1 MHVSQCCT
9 KLDPGNSC
17 SAEDFWEKKEDGN
30 EKWIITERLVSSH
43 IFPQVITWWQCLLL
57 LSLSFFYI
65 GTNMDLLLHRHRMD
79 PMLQTL
85 EEFKDLIPT
94 RERTLNPYFGIFLTH
109 SRSTR
114 CSCVALYTRW
124 YNSVGI
130 ESPQLCK
137 SLHYPI
143 APFSSLQSLFSHF
156 KRAERWL
163 KMVGSQ

>member
-1 MHVSQCCT
+1 MCHCCT

-17 SAEDFWEKKEDGN
+17 SSEDFWEKKQDGN

-43 IFPQVITWWQCLLL
+43 IFPQVITWLQCLLL

-85 EEFKDLIPT
+85 EEFKDLIPHQ
-94 RERTLNPYFGIFLTH
+94 RKNPKPVLRHIPHTLTQYTMFMRCVIYSVVQISRHRKPPTVQVPSLPHCSFL
-109 SRSTR
+109 SP
-114 CSCVALYTRW
+114 
-124 YNSVGI
+124 SV
-130 ESPQLCK
+130 PF
-137 SLHYPI
+137 LH
-143 APFSSLQSLFSHF
+143 FR
-156 KRAERWL
+156 RAERWL